1 MTMGRSWHNPLQMS
15 GRTRGYAHR
24 VDIAAGAAQVWTDLT
39 QTESLRKWCSPEAY
53 ISAREGGHFRASV
66 DRIIELEAHID
77 VWLPQR
83 RMRLIYLPSEDLP
96 ENGSAIVDDFILDGS
111 DPGQTVLRL
120 LGSGFPATHASDAL
134 YLRLR
139 TGWERAI
146 ARLKVLV
153 ERNLKESA

>member
-1 MTMGRSWHNPLQMS
+1 MS

-24 VDIAAGAAQVWTDLT
+24 IDIAAGAAPVWKALTD
-39 QTESLRKWCSPEAY
+39 TEWLRKWCSPEAQ

-66 DRIIELEAHID
+66 DRVTELEAHID
-77 VWLPQR
+77 VLLPER

-96 ENGSAIVDDFILDGS
+96 THGSAIVDDFILDSS
-111 DPGQTVLRL
+111 DDGKTILRL
-120 LGSGFPATHASDAL
+120 LGSGFPAGRESDTH

-139 TGWERAI
+139 TGWERAV

-153 ERNLKESA
+153 EQMVRESA